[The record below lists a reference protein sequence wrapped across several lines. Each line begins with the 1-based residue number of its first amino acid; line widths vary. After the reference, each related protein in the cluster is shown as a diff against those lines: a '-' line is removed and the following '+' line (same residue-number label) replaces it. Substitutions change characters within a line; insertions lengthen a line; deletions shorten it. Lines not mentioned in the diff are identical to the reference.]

1 MVGWIRVQ
9 FESIEKAANV
19 KFKKIIYYGKIL
31 IKLSF
36 FSKNSE
42 TQSFIEPYKAALN
55 DIESQVTEQSEKIAN
70 VKRKIILNE
79 EKINKLIFNVGK
91 NI

>member
-1 MVGWIRVQ
+1 M
-9 FESIEKAANV
+9 N
-19 KFKKIIYYGKIL
+19 L
-31 IKLSF
+31 IFIFAS
-36 FSKNSE
+36 NSE

-55 DIESQVTEQSEKIAN
+55 DIENQVTEQSEKIAN

>member
-1 MVGWIRVQ
+1 MI
-9 FESIEKAANV
+9 NV
-19 KFKKIIYYGKIL
+19 N
-31 IKLSF
+31 F
-36 FSKNSE
+36 FTVLKSE

-55 DIESQVTEQSEKIAN
+55 DIENQVTEQSEKIAN

>member
-1 MVGWIRVQ
+1 M
-9 FESIEKAANV
+9 N
-19 KFKKIIYYGKIL
+19 L
-31 IKLSF
+31 IF
-36 FSKNSE
+36 IFASKSE

-55 DIESQVTEQSEKIAN
+55 DIENQVTEQSEKIAN